1 MGPRAAKVVGGL
13 VARVERAAKALTLEI
28 DANLRRSPA
37 RGGTPVDTG
46 HARASWVPS
55 VGAPASVEPAGTSQG
70 EHDAGVQ
77 AVLRFEL
84 GDGALYVVT
93 NAGYV
98 RRLNLGSS
106 DQAPAGFIEA
116 CIDQAKAAVASG
128 HGVELDIRT
137 TGAGTFSDDA
147 GGYAADNLASSY
159 SPFGGDDD

>member
-1 MGPRAAKVVGGL
+1 VGERANRITAGL
-13 VARVERAAKALTLEI
+13 VARVERATKAVALGI
-28 DANLRRSPA
+28 DANLRRSPS

-55 VGAPASVEPAGTSQG
+55 VGAPASIEPAGSSNA

-77 AVLRFEL
+77 AVLRFKL
-84 GDGALYVVT
+84 GDGAIYVAT

-106 DQAPAGFIEA
+106 DQAPAGWIEGS
-116 CIDQAKAAVASG
+116 IDKAKADVASG

-137 TGAGTFSDDA
+137 TGAGTFSDEA
-147 GGYAADNLASSY
+147 GGYGADNMASAY
-159 SPFGGDDD
+159 SPFGGDE